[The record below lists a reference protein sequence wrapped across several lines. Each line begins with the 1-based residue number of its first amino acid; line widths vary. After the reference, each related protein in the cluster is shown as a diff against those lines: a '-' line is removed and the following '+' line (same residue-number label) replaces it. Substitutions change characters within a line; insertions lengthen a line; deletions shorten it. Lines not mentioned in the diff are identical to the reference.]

1 MAKLFPIHTTTMALT
16 FPSAIIYIRIEQ
28 GETIRIFKSV
38 INIATDNNP
47 TDRGLKSMKVIAIT
61 GKGGTGKTAVA
72 SMLIRHITKGTKTLL
87 AIDADPDSN
96 LPDVLGIKVDKTIG
110 DMREFMLQE
119 RDRMPPDTNK
129 ERVLESKIYE
139 ILTEMPRYDLLV
151 MGRPEGSGCYCFANN
166 LLRGIMD
173 RILKN
178 YDLTIIDTAA
188 GLEHLSRRIIRD
200 VDELLVVTDGSR
212 RGLQTAE
219 RIRELAKSLNLNI
232 KKMHVIANKVTPE
245 NRPRIEEYAREL
257 KMDLVGTV
265 PYDEVLAKFD
275 LEGRPLA
282 ELPEYSAALL
292 GVGEIA
298 KRMGL

>member
-1 MAKLFPIHTTTMALT
+1 M
-16 FPSAIIYIRIEQ
+16 R
-28 GETIRIFKSV
+28 
-38 INIATDNNP
+38 
-47 TDRGLKSMKVIAIT
+47 VIAIT

-72 SMLIRHITKGTKTLL
+72 GMLIKHLTAGKKNLL

-96 LPDVLGIKVDKTIG
+96 LPDVLGVKVEKTIG
-110 DMREFMLQE
+110 DMREFLLQE
-119 RDRMPPDTNK
+119 RDRMAPDTNK
-129 ERVLESKIYE
+129 EALLESKVYE
-139 ILTEMPRYDLLV
+139 VLIEMPRYDLLV

-232 KKMHVIANKVTPE
+232 RKMHVIANKVTPE
-245 NRPRIEEYAREL
+245 NRTRIEEYAKEL
-257 KMDLVGTV
+257 KMDLVGIV
-265 PYDEVLAKFD
+265 PFDEVLAGFD

-282 ELPEYSAALL
+282 ELPEDSAAMK
-292 GVGEIA
+292 GVGEIVR
-298 KRMGL
+298 KMGL

>member
-1 MAKLFPIHTTTMALT
+1 M
-16 FPSAIIYIRIEQ
+16 R
-28 GETIRIFKSV
+28 
-38 INIATDNNP
+38 
-47 TDRGLKSMKVIAIT
+47 VIAIT

-72 SMLIRHITKGTKTLL
+72 GMLVKCLSQGNKTLL

-96 LPDVLGIKVDKTIG
+96 LPDVLGVKVDKTIG
-110 DMREFMLQE
+110 DMREFMLEE
-119 RDRMPPDTNK
+119 RDKMPPDTNK
-129 ERVLESKIYE
+129 ERVLESKVYE
-139 ILTEMPRYDLLV
+139 VLNEMPRYDLLV

-219 RIRELAKSLNLNI
+219 RIRELARSLNLNI
-232 KKMHVIANKVTPE
+232 KKMHVVANKVTPE
-245 NRPRIEEYAREL
+245 NRTRIEEYAREL
-257 KMDLVGTV
+257 RMDIVGIV
-265 PYDEVLAKFD
+265 PFDETLARFD
-275 LEGRPLA
+275 LEGRPLSL
-282 ELPEYSAALL
+282 LPDDSEALKA
-292 GVGEIA
+292 VGEIA

>member
-1 MAKLFPIHTTTMALT
+1 
-16 FPSAIIYIRIEQ
+16 
-28 GETIRIFKSV
+28 
-38 INIATDNNP
+38 
-47 TDRGLKSMKVIAIT
+47 MKVIAIT
-61 GKGGTGKTAVA
+61 GKGGTGKTAIA
-72 SMLIRHITKGTKTLL
+72 GMLIRHISKGKKTLL

-96 LPDVLGIKVDKTIG
+96 LPDVLGVKVEKTIG

-119 RDRMPPDTNK
+119 RDKLPPDTNK
-129 ERVLESKIYE
+129 ESLLESKIYE
-139 ILTEMPRYDLLV
+139 VLTEMPRYDLLV

-212 RGLQTAE
+212 RGLQTAQ
-219 RIRELAKSLNLNI
+219 RIRELATSLNLNI
-232 KKMHVIANKVTPE
+232 KQMHVIANKVTPQ
-245 NRPRIEEYAREL
+245 NQAKIEEYAKEL
-257 KMDLVGTV
+257 KMELVGIV
-265 PYDEVLAKFD
+265 PFDDSLAKFD

-282 ELPEYSAALL
+282 ELPDDSKALMAA
-292 GVGEIA
+292 GSIVE
-298 KRMGL
+298 KMGL

>member
-1 MAKLFPIHTTTMALT
+1 MEA
-16 FPSAIIYIRIEQ
+16 
-28 GETIRIFKSV
+28 
-38 INIATDNNP
+38 
-47 TDRGLKSMKVIAIT
+47 KSMKVIAIT

-72 SMLIRHITKGTKTLL
+72 GMLIRCLSSGNKTLL

-96 LPDVLGIKVDKTIG
+96 LPDVLGVKVEKTIG

-119 RDRMPPDTNK
+119 RDRMPLDTNK
-129 ERVLESKIYE
+129 ERVLESKVYE
-139 ILTEMPRYDLLV
+139 VLTEMPHYDLLV

-200 VDELLVVTDGSR
+200 VDELFVVTDGSR

-232 KKMHVIANKVTPE
+232 RKMHVIANKVTPE
-245 NRPRIEEYAREL
+245 NRARIEEYAREL
-257 KMDLVGTV
+257 KMDLVGVV
-265 PYDEVLAKFD
+265 PFDETLAKFD

-282 ELPEYSAALL
+282 ELPPDSAAFQ

-298 KRMGL
+298 KMMGL

>member
-1 MAKLFPIHTTTMALT
+1 
-16 FPSAIIYIRIEQ
+16 
-28 GETIRIFKSV
+28 
-38 INIATDNNP
+38 
-47 TDRGLKSMKVIAIT
+47 MKVIAIT

-72 SMLIRHITKGTKTLL
+72 GMLVKCLSQSNKTLL

-96 LPDVLGIKVDKTIG
+96 LPDVLGVKVDKTIG
-110 DMREFMLQE
+110 DMREFMLEE
-119 RDRMPPDTNK
+119 RDRMPPDMNK
-129 ERVLESKIYE
+129 ERVLESKVYE
-139 ILTEMPRYDLLV
+139 VLTEMPRYDLLV

-219 RIRELAKSLNLNI
+219 RIRELAVSLKLNI
-232 KKMHVIANKVTPE
+232 KKMHVIANKVTHE
-245 NRPRIEEYAREL
+245 NRGRIEEYAREL
-257 KMDLVGTV
+257 KMDIVGVV
-265 PYDEVLAKFD
+265 PFDETLARFD
-275 LEGRPLA
+275 LEGRPLS
-282 ELPEYSAALL
+282 ELPPDSEALKA
-292 GVGEIA
+292 VGEIA

>member
-1 MAKLFPIHTTTMALT
+1 
-16 FPSAIIYIRIEQ
+16 
-28 GETIRIFKSV
+28 
-38 INIATDNNP
+38 
-47 TDRGLKSMKVIAIT
+47 MKVIAIT
-61 GKGGTGKTAVA
+61 GKGGTGKTAVTG
-72 SMLIRHITKGTKTLL
+72 MLIKLISKGKGALL

-96 LPDVLGIKVDKTIG
+96 LPDVLGVKVEKTIG

-119 RDRMPPDTNK
+119 RDKMPPDTNK
-129 ERVLESKIYE
+129 EALLESKVYE
-139 ILTEMPRYDLLV
+139 VLAEMPHYDLLV

-173 RILKN
+173 RILGN

-219 RIRELAKSLNLNI
+219 RIRELARSLKLNI

-245 NRPRIEEYAREL
+245 NQARIEDYAMEL
-257 KMDLVGTV
+257 KMDLVGII
-265 PYDEVLAKFD
+265 PFDETLAKFD
-275 LEGRPLA
+275 LEGRPLS
-282 ELPEYSAALL
+282 ELPEDSTALKS
-292 GVGEIA
+292 VGEIVM
-298 KRMGL
+298 KMGLGN

>member
-1 MAKLFPIHTTTMALT
+1 
-16 FPSAIIYIRIEQ
+16 
-28 GETIRIFKSV
+28 
-38 INIATDNNP
+38 
-47 TDRGLKSMKVIAIT
+47 MKVIAIT

-72 SMLIRHITKGTKTLL
+72 GMLVRHLTTVGKKTLL

-96 LPDVLGIKVDKTIG
+96 LPEVLGVKVDKTIG

-119 RDRMPPDTNK
+119 RDKMAPDTNK
-129 ERVLESKIYE
+129 EALLESKVYE
-139 ILTEMPRYDLLV
+139 VLIEMPRYDLLV

-232 KKMHVIANKVTPE
+232 RKMHVIANKVTPE
-245 NRPRIEEYAREL
+245 NRTRIEEYAKEL
-257 KMDLVGTV
+257 KMDIVGVV
-265 PYDEVLAKFD
+265 PFDEVLASFD
-275 LEGRPLA
+275 LEGKPLV
-282 ELPEYSAALL
+282 ELPEDSAAMK
-292 GVGEIA
+292 GVGEIV
-298 KRMGL
+298 KKMGL

>member
-1 MAKLFPIHTTTMALT
+1 M
-16 FPSAIIYIRIEQ
+16 R
-28 GETIRIFKSV
+28 
-38 INIATDNNP
+38 
-47 TDRGLKSMKVIAIT
+47 VIAIT

-72 SMLIRHITKGTKTLL
+72 GMLIRYLSLDKKTLL

-96 LPDVLGIKVDKTIG
+96 LPDVLGIKAEKTIG
-110 DMREFMLQE
+110 DMREFMFQE
-119 RDRMPPDTNK
+119 RDSMPPDTNK
-129 ERVLESKIYE
+129 ERLLESKIYE
-139 ILTEMPRYDLLV
+139 VLTETPGYDLLV

-245 NRPRIEEYAREL
+245 NRARIEEYAREL
-257 KMDLVGTV
+257 RMDIVGIV
-265 PYDEVLAKFD
+265 PFDETLAKFD
-275 LEGRPLA
+275 LEGRPLS
-282 ELPEYSAALL
+282 ELPEESAALR
-292 GVGEIA
+292 GVKDIA
-298 KRMGL
+298 RRMGL